1 MNGEITI
8 QGVII
13 NTEKI
18 ESGVSQS
25 GKQWTK
31 QGAVIETQER
41 YPRTVYFTMFGDKI
55 PEGGIQVGS
64 VVEVA
69 IEINSREYNG
79 KWYTNVTGYRI
90 QPVAPQPQGYQQPQ
104 QVAQQQMPIPRPQPT
119 LLPQQAPFVT
129 RDGESLPF

>member
-41 YPRTVYFTMFGDKI
+41 YPRTIHFTMFGDKI

-104 QVAQQQMPIPRPQPT
+104 SPQQQMPQQMQ
-119 LLPQQAPFVT
+119 PQQAPFVT

>member
-25 GKQWTK
+25 GKQWMK
-31 QGAVIETQER
+31 QGAVIQTQER

-104 QVAQQQMPIPRPQPT
+104 YPQQQMPQPQPQQMQ
-119 LLPQQAPFVT
+119 PQQAPFVT

>member
-1 MNGEITI
+1 MNGEVTI

-104 QVAQQQMPIPRPQPT
+104 TPQQPQTQPQAQQ
-119 LLPQQAPFVT
+119 PQQAPFVT

>member
-13 NTEKI
+13 STEKI

-31 QGAVIETQER
+31 QGAVIQTQER

-104 QVAQQQMPIPRPQPT
+104 YPQQQMPQPQPQPQQ
-119 LLPQQAPFVT
+119 PQQAPFVT

>member
-31 QGAVIETQER
+31 QGAVIQTQER

-104 QVAQQQMPIPRPQPT
+104 YPQQQMPQPQPQQPQQ
-119 LLPQQAPFVT
+119 PQQAPFVT

>member
-31 QGAVIETQER
+31 QGAVIQTQER
-41 YPRTVYFTMFGDKI
+41 YPRTVHFTMFGDKI
-55 PEGGIQVGS
+55 PEGGMQVGS

-104 QVAQQQMPIPRPQPT
+104 YPQQQMPLPQPQQMQ
-119 LLPQQAPFVT
+119 PQQAPFVT